1 MLHVASALH
10 FHLRYWPGMVAM
22 QNIATT
28 SDDLENREINEAEIH
43 GVHPKRTYGS
53 GARSGSE
60 GAF

>member
-10 FHLRYWPGMVAM
+10 FHFRQAGMAAM

-43 GVHPKRTYGS
+43 GVHPKWTYGG
-53 GARSGSE
+53 GARSGAE